1 MIKDSRIV
9 NFVIYLIK
17 TIKDILIE
25 EKWYIFKMLFFYISG
40 RYANWFVLKMEYRLL
55 NSPFTKLKIYV
66 IFHPYLCGKQTDLL
80 MVNTMSWTNLNL
92 L

>member
-25 EKWYIFKMLFFYISG
+25 EKWYIFKMLFF
-40 RYANWFVLKMEYRLL
+40 
-55 NSPFTKLKIYV
+55 FTFLV
-66 IFHPYLCGKQTDLL
+66 DMLTDLFWKWNIGFSIHHL
-80 MVNTMSWTNLNL
+80 QS
-92 L
+92 